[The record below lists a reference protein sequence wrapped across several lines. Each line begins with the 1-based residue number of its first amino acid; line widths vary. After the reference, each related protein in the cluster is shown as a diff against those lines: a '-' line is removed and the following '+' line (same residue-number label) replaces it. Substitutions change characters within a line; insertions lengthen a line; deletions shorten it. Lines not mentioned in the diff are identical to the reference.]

1 MSKPDIKHRS
11 GWLQSL
17 LSLVLRSSF
26 IMEELQRG
34 ESWRSL
40 GTLGE
45 RRKRKVR
52 VWQTPSKTM
61 SPVKSQRGAERG
73 RGRINRVF
81 VTEAKAGGS
90 FQPNVKTN
98 LEVNPK
104 CLVWK
109 CAVTTEEPWVTR
121 NPNICRFLGCLQDSE
136 GRVRMQMR
144 ALVRAGLKQSAIQRH
159 IRKGALTHSRE

>member
-1 MSKPDIKHRS
+1 MSKIPQLVNVQARYQTQV
-11 GWLQSL
+11 WLTPKLTLIITAFQL
-17 LSLVLRSSF
+17 QHGRATERRQLRKTRY
-26 IMEELQRG
+26 I
-34 ESWRSL
+34 
-40 GTLGE
+40 GE

-104 CLVWK
+104 CL
-109 CAVTTEEPWVTR
+109 
-121 NPNICRFLGCLQDSE
+121 
-136 GRVRMQMR
+136 M
-144 ALVRAGLKQSAIQRH
+144 
-159 IRKGALTHSRE
+159 